1 MKKWV
6 ELVYLRYHI
15 ADVKPSVFLMLFF
28 RMIGIYIYEVPGDV
42 SKHIKP
48 LNECFAEIFL
58 LSKNSIL
65 KNEEESEPISNSSKL
80 FIRLD
85 ETKQDALDIQ
95 NLEPYQI
102 IEYRQNDLELLLQI
116 IDSFKQIY
124 QKHNAASTTT
134 ADISLFDELSAL
146 GRLYSEHQMM
156 ETLLTSKFFFAH
168 GKLFDQASDQ
178 FIEYIDAVLSDMS
191 GWDDEALHHKYTVI
205 NMAYELNTICQKN
218 QEAYIYDINQLAEL
232 SAELDM
238 GMPDNFN
245 VWMLKAQIYDDLLK
259 ESQLPM
265 QLYQNCLNKVG
276 HVLSYAEYRLGMI
289 YEKND
294 KNYQEAI
301 RHYQKA
307 LNISPS
313 YYRVLYRMANCYQEM
328 GNLKEAIDSF
338 SYIDNIMR
346 EKMKFCIMRPME
358 IEYYY
363 KISYRLGN
371 MYIDLKNDFSSALFW
386 YKRAE
391 QAWNM
396 IDNSVFLLEVLGLEK
411 AAFLNSIMKNKYSI
425 KTLYD
430 KIYMA
435 YRIEGQPQQADEYR
449 NRFNIF
455 YENTKENGGL

>member
-1 MKKWV
+1 
-6 ELVYLRYHI
+6 
-15 ADVKPSVFLMLFF
+15 
-28 RMIGIYIYEVPGDV
+28 MIGIYIYEVPGDV
-42 SKHIKP
+42 SRHIKP
-48 LNECFAEIFL
+48 SNECFAEIFL

-65 KNEEESEPISNSSKL
+65 KNEEESEPVSNSSKL

-85 ETKQDALDIQ
+85 NTKQDALNIQ
-95 NLEPYQI
+95 TLEPYQI
-102 IEYRQNDLELLLQI
+102 IEYKQDDLELLLQI

-124 QKHNAASTTT
+124 QKHSGVSTT
-134 ADISLFDELSAL
+134 ADINPFDELSAL
-146 GRLYSEHQMM
+146 ARLYSEHKMM

-178 FIEYIDAVLSDMS
+178 FIECIDAILNDMS
-191 GWDDEALHHKYTVI
+191 GWDDGALYHKYTVI

-238 GMPDNFN
+238 SMPNNFN
-245 VWMLKAQIYDDLLK
+245 AWMLKAQIYDDLLK
-259 ESQLPM
+259 EPQLPM
-265 QLYQNCLNKVG
+265 QLYQRCLNKVG
-276 HVLSYAEYRLGMI
+276 QVHSYAEYRLGMI

-301 RHYQKA
+301 WHYQKA

-313 YYRVLYRMANCYQEM
+313 YYRVLYRAANCYQEL

-371 MYIDLKNDFSSALFW
+371 MYSDLKNDFSSALFW

-396 IDNSVFLLEVLGLEK
+396 IENSVFLLEILGPEK
-411 AAFLNSIMKNKYSI
+411 AAFLNRIMKNKYSI
-425 KTLYD
+425 KILYD

-435 YRIEGQPQQADEYR
+435 YRVEGQLEQADKYR
-449 NRFNIF
+449 NRFNVF
-455 YENTKENGGL
+455 YENTKESGGL